1 MEILMSKNKKEKLS
15 QEEFEI
21 LNQYNVIY
29 SLNDVMYFKELNT
42 MSFKIRHFFRFN
54 SRIVKNDFTIE
65 VLLTPK
71 EIERTIKEF
80 QKDLRMWNYIKNDFY
95 YFLIL
100 KITFIPYDFSNFLII
115 QERTILENLDKI
127 DLYKKQI
134 LKTNKQLESWECE
147 YNYLTNLNKISQFF
161 RKNSIIDCGF
171 EIEKLNKTNDK
182 YEKEIKRLNEV
193 NEFIKEYKIIFQ
205 NFYNKYNST
214 KTTEEN
220 CFIPLKIFFEKTQE
234 DFIGCYIIKN
244 IMNNKVYVGQSKH
257 VLTRIKQHFDCKT
270 LEPKNPIFIPDCLN
284 LSEEQVKYTFMI
296 AIVNCQTKDEL
307 DETEKFLIQKYD
319 SFNKG
324 YNRTA
329 GNN

>member
-1 MEILMSKNKKEKLS
+1 METLMSKNKKEKIS

-21 LNQYNVIY
+21 LKRGSAIY

-42 MSFKIRHFFRFN
+42 MSFGIRCFFSFN
-54 SRIVKNDFTIE
+54 SRIKNYDFTIE

-71 EIERTIKEF
+71 EVERNIKEL
-80 QKDLRMWNYIKNDFY
+80 QKDLRMWRYIKNDFY
-95 YFLIL
+95 YFLIS

-134 LKTNKQLESWECE
+134 LKINKQIESWESE
-147 YNYLTNLNKISQFF
+147 YDYLTNLNKISQFF
-161 RKNSIIDCGF
+161 RKGSIEECYF
-171 EIEKLNKTNDK
+171 EIARLNNINDK
-182 YEKEIKRLNEV
+182 YEKEIKHLNEI
-193 NEFIKEYKIIFQ
+193 NEIIKKYKIDFQ
-205 NFYNKYNST
+205 GFYNKYNST
-214 KTTEEN
+214 KTIEEN
-220 CFIPLKIFFEKTQE
+220 CFMPLKFFFEKNQE

-244 IMNNKVYVGQSKH
+244 VMNNKVYVGQSKH